1 MNNIIPFSL
10 VERYSSHDSNFVYF
24 MCMEFGI
31 ETARRVVDD
40 YALGAIDGKVIC
52 WNISTDGVVNG
63 GMVINYDKRGHI
75 ENGWRDNLS
84 KSLSLTDASTLDWYT
99 KETGYNN
106 DIQSISDFLS
116 PDLGTGDLPYKVIER
131 PCLFGLH
138 LLKMYPEKP
147 IAITESL
154 KSALIGYALQPQ
166 MNWLATGDV
175 KDVDLNILR
184 PLKGKRVMV
193 FPTNHSYYDW
203 LKVAKQ
209 VDFCQIVVSDM
220 MEGYQSDWL
229 QDVGDVLLDDFR
241 RNGEQI
247 KTKQESKSA
256 IIVEIS
262 PKQRILNN
270 LIASNPSIGELV
282 SNLNLQIV

>member
-10 VERYSSHDSNFVYF
+10 VERYSSYDSNFVYF

-220 MEGYQSDWL
+220 MEGYQSESMRDI
-229 QDVGDVLLDDFR
+229 GDVLLDDFR
-241 RNGEQI
+241 RNGEQV

>member
-229 QDVGDVLLDDFR
+229 RDIGDVLLDDFR
-241 RNGEQI
+241 RNGEQV

>member
-220 MEGYQSDWL
+220 MEGYQIRLVAGYWRCA
-229 QDVGDVLLDDFR
+229 FR
-241 RNGEQI
+241 R
-247 KTKQESKSA
+247 
-256 IIVEIS
+256 
-262 PKQRILNN
+262 
-270 LIASNPSIGELV
+270 
-282 SNLNLQIV
+282 LQAEWRAGKN